1 MTVSIMLDLI
11 ERCFPEQVRSEQWQS
26 RLQAIFKATGK
37 VLETDAELYRSVQA
51 RSNELLGLDSDV

>member
-1 MTVSIMLDLI
+1 VFWLHLTSD
-11 ERCFPEQVRSEQWQS
+11 

-51 RSNELLGLDSDV
+51 RSNELLGLASDV